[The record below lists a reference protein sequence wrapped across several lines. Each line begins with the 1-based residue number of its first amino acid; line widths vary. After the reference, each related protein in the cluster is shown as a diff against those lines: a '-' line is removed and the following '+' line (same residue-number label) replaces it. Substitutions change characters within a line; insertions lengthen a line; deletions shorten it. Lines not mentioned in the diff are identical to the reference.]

1 MVEGRRQPRCLLLLR
16 QRFLRPPVCFFAD
29 PFFAAP
35 FFPPRAAPFAAVFFL
50 LAAAPPLRF
59 AVAFDTRRAVTF
71 TCRRAFLTTRRTVRF
86 TARRVAGGT
95 ARSAVEAAV
104 PATCVPTRAAPPTI
118 CDVVFTAVPS
128 AFPTT
133 SADRVKMSSACRSS
147 DIRPPGL
154 FTSRWNPSRI
164 LRFGEFRDVVSA

>member
-16 QRFLRPPVCFFAD
+16 QRFLRPPACFFAD

-35 FFPPRAAPFAAVFFL
+35 FLPPRADPFAAVFFL
-50 LAAAPPLRF
+50 LAAPPLRF

-71 TCRRAFLTTRRTVRF
+71 TCRRAFFTTRRTVRF
-86 TARRVAGGT
+86 NARRVACGT

-104 PATCVPTRAAPPTI
+104 PATCVPTRAPPPATRHA
-118 CDVVFTAVPS
+118 VFPAVPS
-128 AFPTT
+128 PLPTT

-154 FTSRWNPSRI
+154 FT
-164 LRFGEFRDVVSA
+164 